1 VSFSD
6 KPSFDQTRM
15 LGCIAFGVLALVLVC
30 VAFFLAAMGDCPIN
44 NDGTGCENDGIKRF
58 LLFPGS
64 AVIALPSVFLV
75 ARWAMR
81 NERDD

>member
-1 VSFSD
+1 MSFSD
-6 KPSFDQTRM
+6 KPAYDQTRM
-15 LGCIAFGVLALVLVC
+15 LGCIAFGVLALVLVF
-30 VAFFLAAMGDCPIN
+30 VGFIGAAMGDCPIN
-44 NDGTGCENDGIKRF
+44 DDGTGCENDGIKRF

-64 AVIALPSVFLV
+64 VLIAIPAVFLV